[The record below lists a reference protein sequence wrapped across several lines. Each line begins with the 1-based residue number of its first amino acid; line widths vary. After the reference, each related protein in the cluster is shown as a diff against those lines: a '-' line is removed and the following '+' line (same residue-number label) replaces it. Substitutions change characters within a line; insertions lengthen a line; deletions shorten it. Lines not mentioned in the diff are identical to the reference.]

1 MTTAPHRRENP
12 QAAAQVAYGGQGHG
26 TVYLSALC
34 SYTVASAAAPARTTS
49 SAPAPA
55 ASAVRRVSAR
65 RPCSSQ
71 PADAE
76 FSFAEQTASFTE
88 RVM

>member
-26 TVYLSALC
+26 TVYLSPLC
-34 SYTVASAAAPARTTS
+34 SYTVVSAAAPARTTS

-65 RPCSSQ
+65 RPCASHT
-71 PADAE
+71 E
-76 FSFAEQTASFTE
+76 FDFTEQTASFTE